1 MNDPAILKD
10 LAAVRNVSARY
21 HDVENALAD
30 GFEADPV
37 CVAAPGLG
45 GMGVHYINMERV
57 QDPEINLLEPEIP
70 LYASSGNG
78 MKLVGV
84 ENMFAIGE
92 PGSDVPDSPPP
103 SPNLFGREFDGPML
117 GYGPGQPPH
126 YDLHVWV

>member
-1 MNDPAILKD
+1 
-10 LAAVRNVSARY
+10 
-21 HDVENALAD
+21 
-30 GFEADPV
+30 
-37 CVAAPGLG
+37 
-45 GMGVHYINMERV
+45 MERV